1 MNKYNTVSVCIFHFP
16 QQWTV
21 LILIS
26 INTTPR
32 VTHIKHP
39 FSPLTDK
46 TTLDLIHWRWDI
58 VIILWESSIHV
69 GDGGR
74 LGFRY
79 LPPTSAL
86 IWSIRRQIWLTG
98 VLEDEEVCA
107 HCNGDQ
113 VTPKDDY
120 VSAVDGGECD
130 VGMDRTP
137 LGTSGSKEQHFFSS
151 FHQQPIHHHHR
162 HSQPQQSCRAMEI
175 TIFRTSILHY
185 QLLHMAPTIINTIS
199 REWKIQIIMWLVEST
214 TNSIY

>member
-1 MNKYNTVSVCIFHFP
+1 MGV
-16 QQWTV
+16 
-21 LILIS
+21 
-26 INTTPR
+26 
-32 VTHIKHP
+32 KH
-39 FSPLTDK
+39 SRGRWRKAWVPL
-46 TTLDLIHWRWDI
+46 LASYIRPDLVED
-58 VIILWESSIHV
+58 SKA
-69 GDGGR
+69 D
-74 LGFRY
+74 
-79 LPPTSAL
+79 
-86 IWSIRRQIWLTG
+86 LTQE
-98 VLEDEEVCA
+98 VRDEVCA